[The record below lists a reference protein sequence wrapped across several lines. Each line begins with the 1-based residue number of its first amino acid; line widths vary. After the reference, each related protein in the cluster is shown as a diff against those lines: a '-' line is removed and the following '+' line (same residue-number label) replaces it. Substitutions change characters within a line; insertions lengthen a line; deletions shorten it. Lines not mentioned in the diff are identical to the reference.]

1 MTQLATQ
8 RLRPASHARMRPA
21 RLWLYMAVFS
31 VPLVLAGLVVSGL
44 YKFLER
50 TGETMGPV
58 AAAHRQAETGEKYG
72 AALAYRPYAFKLER
86 YRMVQPDVLLVGSS
100 RVMAFAGE
108 GFSASVYNAG
118 GAANTIDQA
127 MAFIDAALAL
137 HKPKSVLLGLDFWW
151 FNPNRDDEIDTT
163 MQDTDAIRISLT
175 QLAEPL
181 QWLSDG
187 RISPGQLVAGMLPGY
202 QAPPGIG
209 ALAQFVGQGWD
220 RHGRYDYGMLY
231 EGGLHSEDENFE
243 RTLERLRKAK
253 ASSKFNVA
261 VLPFEES
268 IAELNTIVGKLRAE
282 GIEVVLFLPPV
293 APPVLSQ
300 LTDNPDD
307 LLIPA
312 WVDSVWATG
321 APVIDAQD
329 PAEIG
334 SGPCEFIDGFHGGE
348 VTYLRILDRIASQ
361 QDLLIARAIDRAA
374 VQGLIESNTGHARI
388 DELRPG
394 ARPEADFLALG
405 CEKS

>member
-1 MTQLATQ
+1 MTQTATQ
-8 RLRPASHARMRPA
+8 RLHPGNHGKVSPA
-21 RLWLYMAVFS
+21 RLRLYLAVFAA
-31 VPLVLAGLVVSGL
+31 PLFLACLILSGL

-50 TGETMGPV
+50 TGETMGPI

-108 GFSASVYNAG
+108 GFTASVYNAG

-127 MAFIDAALAL
+127 MAFIDAALAI
-137 HKPKSVLLGLDFWW
+137 HKPKSILLGLDFWW

-163 MQDTDAIRISLT
+163 MQDTDAIRIGLA
-175 QLAEPL
+175 QLAKPL
-181 QWLSDG
+181 AWLSTG
-187 RISPGQLVAGMLPGY
+187 RISAGQLATGLLPGY

-220 RHGRYDYGMLY
+220 RHGRYDYGKLY
-231 EGGLHSEDENFE
+231 EGSLDSEDEKFE
-243 RTLERLRKAK
+243 RTLERLRKAR

-261 VLPFEES
+261 VMPFDES
-268 IAELNTIVGKLRAE
+268 IAELNSIVSKLRAA

-293 APPVLSQ
+293 APPVLAQ

-307 LLIPA
+307 VLIPA
-312 WVDSVWATG
+312 WVDAVWATG
-321 APVIDAQD
+321 APVVDVQD

-361 QDLLIARAIDRAA
+361 QDLLLGRAIDRAA
-374 VQGLIESNTGHARI
+374 VQGLIESNAGRARI

-394 ARPEADFLALG
+394 AVPEADFLALG
-405 CEKS
+405 CRKS